1 MKKKLPARR
10 PRRAAGRVRRPS
22 PRHFP
27 FRNLITA
34 HSYSALGDE
43 SYGIIQRCV
52 DETLRDPELR
62 EKIEF
67 YAKKILKAIAAKL

>member
-1 MKKKLPARR
+1 MKKKEPRR
-10 PRRAAGRVRRPS
+10 PRRRNGSRGPAA
-22 PRHFP
+22 RHFP
-27 FRNLITA
+27 FRDLISA

-52 DETLRDPELR
+52 DETLKDPELR

-67 YAKKILKAIAAKL
+67 HAREILKAIAAKL